1 DVRHVGNAQRVVAG
15 HRTVDDIHRIEAQH
29 GIDEAAAWSLPAF
42 DLVLAHIAYEIAL
55 LGFSELGKAA
65 TAMKRLTGAIDRA
78 HRRAIE
84 IRIRRAH
91 IEDAGLQ
98 QRFLGGDRNLLIHEV
113 GYASLARTR
122 DERLAQRFER
132 GRLLGGQS
140 PERNA
145 LRTRRAGRKQHLD
158 AAHREGKRADPRA
171 SHEGAPFDLLHVSP
185 PFEVLAHPARPADL
199 WRAVRRD

>member
-1 DVRHVGNAQRVVAG
+1 MRRPQKSELIRSESFQSGPASNTTTFLPAFASTAAYTEPEAPEPTTTTSTFSFAMSPPLGRRDVRHVGNAQRVVAG

-42 DLVLAHIAYEIAL
+42 DLVLAHIAHEIAL

-98 QRFLGGDRNLLIHEV
+98 QRFLG
-113 GYASLARTR
+113 
-122 DERLAQRFER
+122 
-132 GRLLGGQS
+132 
-140 PERNA
+140 
-145 LRTRRAGRKQHLD
+145 
-158 AAHREGKRADPRA
+158 
-171 SHEGAPFDLLHVSP
+171 
-185 PFEVLAHPARPADL
+185 
-199 WRAVRRD
+199 